1 MNRNLSPRIMSG
13 KKILLIGAAGLA
25 GFAALTVWAITATNP
40 PRRTT
45 ASLTGVAQRPLTQL
59 AAIDV
64 LPLNSAHLVNLA
76 LGRDVGNTN
85 FPKQVLAFTVTC
97 DLTTA
102 SLIIFD
108 QSVSNT
114 LATLAT
120 NLSFDFVQSPVVNS
134 TAAQALGST
143 NQLIRFI
150 ARLQIQPSGNVS
162 NALRGGVLTVA
173 GRAHRDTATGC
184 LAPVPVQFDTDP
196 YDKTF
201 QVKDVPR
208 QKDRDKA
215 KLTGRTGLAYVIG
228 ELDVVAGFVTNSV
241 IIPTGNLS
249 IRRSAEI
256 IK

>member
-1 MNRNLSPRIMSG
+1 MSG
-13 KKILLIGAAGLA
+13 KKLLLIGAAGLA
-25 GFAALTVWAITATNP
+25 GFAALTVWAINTANP

-59 AAIDV
+59 ATIDV
-64 LPLNSAHLVNLA
+64 LPLNSANLVNLA
-76 LGRDVGNTN
+76 LGRRVGDTN
-85 FPKQVLAFTVTC
+85 FPKQVLALTVTC
-97 DLTTA
+97 DLTA
-102 SLIIFD
+102 ANLIIFD

-120 NLSFDFVQSPVVNS
+120 NLSFDFVQSPIVNP
-134 TAAQALGST
+134 TIAQALGST
-143 NQLIRFI
+143 NQIVRFI
-150 ARLQIQPSGNVS
+150 ARLQIQPSGSVS

-173 GRAHRDTATGC
+173 GRAHRDTVTGC
-184 LAPVPVQFDTDP
+184 LAPVPVHLDTDL

-201 QVKDVPR
+201 LLKDVPR

-215 KLTGRTGLAYVIG
+215 SLIDRTGLAQVIG
-228 ELDVVAGFVTNSV
+228 VLDVVADYVTNTV

>member
-1 MNRNLSPRIMSG
+1 MSG
-13 KKILLIGAAGLA
+13 KKLLLIGAAGLTA
-25 GFAALTVWAITATNP
+25 FAALTVWAITAANP
-40 PRRTT
+40 PRRTI

-59 AAIDV
+59 ATIDV
-64 LPLNSAHLVNLA
+64 LPLNSANLVNLA
-76 LGRDVGNTN
+76 LGRSVGNTN
-85 FPKQVLAFTVTC
+85 FPLQVLALTITC
-97 DLTTA
+97 DLTA
-102 SLIIFD
+102 ANLIIFD
-108 QSVSNT
+108 QSGSNT

-120 NLSFDFVQSPVVNS
+120 NLSFDFVQSPIVNP
-134 TAAQALGST
+134 TIAQALGST
-143 NQLIRFI
+143 NQLVRFI

-173 GRAHRDTATGC
+173 GRAHRDTGTGC
-184 LAPVPVQFDTDP
+184 LAPVPVHFDTDL

-201 QVKDVPR
+201 LLKDVLR

-215 KLTGRTGLAYVIG
+215 KLTGRTGLAQVIG
-228 ELDVVAGFVTNSV
+228 RLDVVADYVTNTV